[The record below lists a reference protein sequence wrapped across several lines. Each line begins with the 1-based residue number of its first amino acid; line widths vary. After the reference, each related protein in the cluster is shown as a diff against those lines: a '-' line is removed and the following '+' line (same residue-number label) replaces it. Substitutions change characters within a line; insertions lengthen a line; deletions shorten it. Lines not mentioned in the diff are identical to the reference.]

1 MLLRHI
7 GKGDLVKPDR
17 TVEALRCLGIRR
29 VGHLLRL
36 LDKLKES
43 RRAGNRVLELGHNA
57 RNLVERLCVLT
68 RIAEKS
74 RELADRQ
81 MPADHRES
89 TDRADN
95 HID

>member
-7 GKGDLVKPDR
+7 GKGNLIKPDR
-17 TVEALRCLGIRR
+17 TVEALCHLGIRR
-29 VGHLLRL
+29 VGHLLCL
-36 LDKLKES
+36 LDELKKPC
-43 RRAGNRVLELGHNA
+43 RAGNRVLKLGHNA
-57 RNLVERLCVLT
+57 RNLIERLCVLA

-74 RELADRQ
+74 RELADCQ

-89 TDRADN
+89 ADRADN